1 MEKAGAFCSMQSYKV
16 EKVGAFCSMQS
27 HKVKKVGA
35 FCSMQSY
42 KVEKVGAFCSMQSYK
57 VEKVGAFC
65 SMQSVG
71 RGFLRRGLSA
81 RGVSVVFYLLPE
93 GIERWKQMAHR
104 GLKICFC
111 RHRFKVAH
119 RVS

>member
-1 MEKAGAFCSMQSYKV
+1 V
-16 EKVGAFCSMQS
+16 E
-27 HKVKKVGA
+27 KVGA

-71 RGFLRRGLSA
+71 RGFLRREQGA
-81 RGVSVVFYLLPE
+81 RGV
-93 GIERWKQMAHR
+93 
-104 GLKICFC
+104 
-111 RHRFKVAH
+111 
-119 RVS
+119 